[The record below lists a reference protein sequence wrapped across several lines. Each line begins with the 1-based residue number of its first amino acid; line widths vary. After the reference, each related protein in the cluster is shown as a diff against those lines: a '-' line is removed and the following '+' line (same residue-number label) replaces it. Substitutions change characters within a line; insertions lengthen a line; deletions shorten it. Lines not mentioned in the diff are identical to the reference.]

1 MEELG
6 RTSFQ
11 SLATWDHRP
20 NTQKAQFLVPG
31 DVTGLAFQAL
41 IKKYPGRGQ
50 TRERR
55 G

>member
-1 MEELG
+1 MEKLG

-11 SLATWDHRP
+11 SLATCDHRP

-31 DVTGLAFQAL
+31 DVTGLDFQAL

-50 TRERR
+50 TSQRR